1 MRGRG
6 KSSRVGCQALKR
18 VQKAKVFNAAL
29 KRCFTQ
35 HGTWESWNSRGPSTP
50 LRMTDIYFGGA
61 VISIAQIA
69 AGRMYMD
76 AR

>member
-1 MRGRG
+1 MIMRLREDSRWRRKAFSRRGR
-6 KSSRVGCQALKR
+6 RVHAEDAEKGA
-18 VQKAKVFNAAL
+18 
-29 KRCFTQ
+29 
-35 HGTWESWNSRGPSTP
+35 
-50 LRMTDIYFGGA
+50 YFGGA